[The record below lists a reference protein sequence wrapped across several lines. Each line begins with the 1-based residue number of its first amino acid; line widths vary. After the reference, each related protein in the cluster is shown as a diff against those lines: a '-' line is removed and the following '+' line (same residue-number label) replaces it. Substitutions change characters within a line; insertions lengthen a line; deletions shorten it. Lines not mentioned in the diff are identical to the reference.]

1 MSDLRG
7 VHGCMW
13 GNACGSELYQ
23 VQLQYI
29 RLTPAYARY
38 EVFFEYWAYLNGL
51 RDHAPQTA
59 PHKPTQQKL

>member
-1 MSDLRG
+1 MLVCEGCMSDVRG
-7 VHGCMW
+7 VHGYMW

-38 EVFFEYWAYLNGL
+38 EVFFEYW
-51 RDHAPQTA
+51 
-59 PHKPTQQKL
+59 